1 MSKFHQKRR
10 DKMDIISEI
19 LQIAQKE
26 VLKTRIM
33 YRANLSFAQLNG
45 YLSSMIT
52 SGLLAKV
59 IKKNGFGYLS
69 TQKGH
74 IFLRKFREINCLL
87 DSEDENS
94 PVYLRSLV

>member
-10 DKMDIISEI
+10 DKMGIISEI

-26 VLKTRIM
+26 VLKTQIM
-33 YRANLSFAQLNG
+33 YRANLSFAQLND

-59 IKKNGFGYLS
+59 IRKNGFVYLS
-69 TQKGH
+69 TQKGRN
-74 IFLRKFREINCLL
+74 FLRKFREISCLL